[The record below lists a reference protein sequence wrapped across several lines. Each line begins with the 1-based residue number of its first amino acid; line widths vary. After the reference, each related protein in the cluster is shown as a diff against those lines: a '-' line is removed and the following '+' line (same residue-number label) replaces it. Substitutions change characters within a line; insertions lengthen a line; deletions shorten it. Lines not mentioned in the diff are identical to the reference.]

1 MHNNNDVDYNDE
13 GLIIDCLSGQAI
25 KDTPEERVRQRFIK
39 ILQSDYGYPKDCIL
53 REIPVQSGSSIL
65 TNESDGSPIRAD
77 IVVYK
82 DKRAALR
89 KDQGNILFVVEC
101 KKPNVTEGYAQLVSY
116 IFNTSAVGGVWTNG
130 EGISVYK
137 KTKDSIGLEEILSL
151 PRYRE
156 NWQDEDAI
164 PNKSSLPR
172 PHNVRF
178 LLSTCHNKLY
188 GRGMENEDFDLAMD
202 MVRILLAKIQDETS
216 IGENPKF
223 WITNA
228 EYQTAEGRTLVANT
242 VQELFREYANQF
254 PDVFDEHEKIQVGN
268 DCIAEAV
275 GILKDWSLAANYDDA
290 DDWDL
295 MGETYEQFT
304 HINLKR
310 QQGQFFTNRLVV
322 NMMVKMLNPIIGER
336 TLDPA
341 GGSGGFSTGMFR
353 YLRRKVI
360 ENSNPHTLQRERM
373 LSTIK
378 DSVFLVEI
386 AKRLVKIAKCAM
398 LMTGD
403 GQSGMT
409 RGNSLDAY
417 DKFDP
422 WIQARC
428 CKGKLNAPDV
438 IATNPPFSGQK
449 IESMVSDRAILK
461 SFTFGHSAKADEDGN
476 YTFGTSDDDILQRQA
491 PEILF
496 LERCLDWVKP
506 GGRIGIVMP
515 KGFLDNISYEQY
527 RQWLLNNYILNGI
540 VTLHKDTFQP
550 DTGVRT
556 CILFITKL
564 LEGESIPEDYP
575 IFMAIS
581 QRIGQDSKGNSVFIL
596 DGNGNST
603 GQLNH
608 DLDEIADAY
617 GKFKDGMLEKDSE
630 YIFSFTKGQ
639 LKDHYNMNP
648 QHYSP
653 KLNAALNQVLEF
665 DNKGHWATTT
675 IGQLES
681 NIKIFMG
688 PRWNSSNIKVDN
700 PTDTSALTP
709 YLTANGAL
717 ELRRFSIK
725 WIDESKANAKQK
737 TYMDMLKV
745 EEGDIMITRSG
756 TIGKMTYATKDMAQN
771 YLVSDDLVRIRVQ
784 DDNLRAYLVAYFAS
798 KTALS
803 LMLLDEY
810 GSVQQHLQPRHIQEM
825 IVPVPDDWNLAQDM
839 IDAGNKFIKAM
850 EAMSKADFDV
860 RERGFDRMCNG
871 IDFEEEKES

>member
-1 MHNNNDVDYNDE
+1 MKSNITEIEYNDD
-13 GLIIDCLSGQAI
+13 GRIIDCLTGVAL
-25 KDTPEERVRQRFIK
+25 KETPEEIVRQRFIK
-39 ILQSDYGYPKDCIL
+39 ILQTDYGYPKDCIL

-82 DKRAALR
+82 DKHAALK

-101 KKPNVTEGYAQLVSY
+101 KKPNVREGYAQLVSY
-116 IFNTSAVGGVWTNG
+116 IFNTSALGGVWTNG
-130 EGISVYK
+130 EGLSVYK
-137 KTKDSIGLEEILSL
+137 RTKDKIGLEQILSL

-156 NWQDEDAI
+156 NWQNEDAI
-164 PNKSSLPR
+164 PNKSDLPR

-178 LLSTCHNKLY
+178 LLSACHNKLY

-216 IGENPKF
+216 IGEYPKF
-223 WITNA
+223 WITNSD
-228 EYQTAEGRTLVANT
+228 YHTNEGRTRVANI
-242 VQELFREYANQF
+242 VQQLFREYANQF

-275 GILKDWSLAANYDDA
+275 GILKDWSLAAKYDEA

-322 NMMVKMLNPIIGER
+322 NMMVRMLDPEIGDR
-336 TLDPA
+336 VLDPA

-360 ENSNPHTLQRERM
+360 DNTHPHSNQRERM
-373 LSTIK
+373 LGTIK

-409 RGNSLDAY
+409 RGNSLDSY

-428 CKGKLNAPDV
+428 CKGKANAPDI

-449 IESMVSDRAILK
+449 IDSMITDKTILK
-461 SFTFGHSAKADEDGN
+461 SFVFGHTSKVDMYGDYSFN
-476 YTFGTSDDDILQRQA
+476 TSDDDILLRQA
-491 PEILF
+491 PELLF
-496 LERCLDWVKP
+496 LERCLDWLKP
-506 GGRIGIVMP
+506 GGRLGIVMP

-527 RQWLLNNYILNGI
+527 RQWLLKSYILNGV

-556 CILFITKL
+556 CILFITKPV
-564 LEGESIPEDYP
+564 EGEPIPNDYP

-596 DGNGNST
+596 DGNGKST

-608 DLDEIADAY
+608 DLDIIADAY
-617 GKFKDGMLEKDSE
+617 NEFKKGLPHKESE
-630 YIFSFTKGQ
+630 YIFSANKKD
-639 LKDHYNMNP
+639 LKDHYNINP

-665 DNKGHWATTT
+665 DNKDNWATTT
-675 IGQLES
+675 IGQLEA

-700 PTDTSALTP
+700 PSDTSNLIP

-725 WIDESKANAKQK
+725 WIDPAKASVKQK
-737 TYMDMLKV
+737 TYMEMLKV
-745 EEGDIMITRSG
+745 KEGDIMITRSG
-756 TIGKMTYATKDMAQN
+756 TIGKMTYATKDMAEN

-784 DDNLRAYLVAYFAS
+784 DSKLRAYLVSYFAS
-798 KTALS
+798 QTALS

-825 IVPVPDDWNLAQDM
+825 LIPVPDDWGQVQEL
-839 IDAGNKFIKAM
+839 IDAGDSFIAAM
-850 EAMSKADFDV
+850 EAMSKADWAV
-860 RERGFDRMCNG
+860 RQRGFDGLCQMLNTEQV
-871 IDFEEEKES
+871 D

>member
-1 MHNNNDVDYNDE
+1 MKLPLV
-13 GLIIDCLSGQAI
+13 
-25 KDTPEERVRQRFIK
+25 K
-39 ILQSDYGYPKDCIL
+39 IL
-53 REIPVQSGSSIL
+53 
-65 TNESDGSPIRAD
+65 N
-77 IVVYK
+77 
-82 DKRAALR
+82 
-89 KDQGNILFVVEC
+89 F
-101 KKPNVTEGYAQLVSY
+101 
-116 IFNTSAVGGVWTNG
+116 
-130 EGISVYK
+130 
-137 KTKDSIGLEEILSL
+137 GL
-151 PRYRE
+151 PT
-156 NWQDEDAI
+156 Q
-164 PNKSSLPR
+164 
-172 PHNVRF
+172 
-178 LLSTCHNKLY
+178 
-188 GRGMENEDFDLAMD
+188 
-202 MVRILLAKIQDETS
+202 
-216 IGENPKF
+216 
-223 WITNA
+223 

-322 NMMVKMLNPIIGER
+322 NMMVKMLDPIIGER

-639 LKDHYNMNP
+639 LKDHYNINP

-688 PRWNSSNIKVDN
+688 PRWNSSNIKVDD

>member
-101 KKPNVTEGYAQLVSY
+101 KKPNVTEGYTQLVSY

-322 NMMVKMLNPIIGER
+322 NMMVKMLDPIIGER

-564 LEGESIPEDYP
+564 LEGESIPGDYP

-639 LKDHYNMNP
+639 LKDHYNINP

>member
-1 MHNNNDVDYNDE
+1 MNTDIKYNDD
-13 GLIIDCLSGQAI
+13 GQIIDCLTGDAI
-25 KDTPEERVRQRFIK
+25 KDTPEERVRQRFIH

-53 REIPVQSGSSIL
+53 REIPIQSGSKIL
-65 TNESDGSPIRAD
+65 TNELDGSPIRAD
-77 IVVYK
+77 IVIYNSK
-82 DKRAALR
+82 KAALR

-101 KKPNVTEGYAQLVSY
+101 KQPNVLDGYAQLVSY
-116 IFNTSAVGGVWTNG
+116 IFNTSAIGGVWTNG
-130 EGISVYK
+130 EGISIYRK
-137 KTKDSIGLEEILSL
+137 KKDEIGLDELLSL

-156 NWQDEDAI
+156 SWTEEEQI
-164 PNKSSLPR
+164 PNKSLLPR
-172 PHNVRF
+172 PHNIRF

-216 IGENPKF
+216 IGENPRF
-223 WITNA
+223 WITNSD
-228 EYQTAEGRTLVANT
+228 YQTVEGRAQVANT
-242 VQELFREYANQF
+242 VQELFREYANQY

-275 GILKDWSLAANYDDA
+275 GILKDWSLAAKFDDA

-322 NMMVKMLNPIIGER
+322 NMMVKILDPEIGER
-336 TLDPA
+336 SLDPA
-341 GGSGGFSTGMFR
+341 GGSGGFSTGIFR

-360 ENSNPHTLQRERM
+360 QNTRPESPQRQRQ
-373 LSTIK
+373 LGTIK
-378 DSVFLVEI
+378 ESVFLVEI

-409 RGNSLDAY
+409 RGNSLDSY

-422 WIQARC
+422 WIQSRC
-428 CKGKLNAPDV
+428 CKGKSNAPSV

-461 SFTFGHSAKADEDGN
+461 SFNFGHSSRINENGQYSFSDR
-476 YTFGTSDDDILQRQA
+476 DDDILQRQA
-491 PEILF
+491 PELLF
-496 LERCLDWVKP
+496 LERCLDWLKP
-506 GGRIGIVMP
+506 GGRLGIVMP

-527 RQWLLNNYILNGI
+527 RQWLLRNYILNGV

-556 CILFITKL
+556 CILFITKPH
-564 LEGESIPEDYP
+564 EDEDIPKDYP

-596 DGNGNST
+596 DGNGKST
-603 GQLNH
+603 GMLNH
-608 DLDEIADAY
+608 DLDDIAEAY
-617 GKFKDGMLEKDSE
+617 IRFKNGKLEKDSE
-630 YIFSFTKGQ
+630 YIFTYTKEG
-639 LKDHYNMNP
+639 LKDHYNINP

-653 KLNAALNQVLEF
+653 KLNAALTQVLEF
-665 DNKGHWATTT
+665 DNKEHWATTT

-700 PTDTSALTP
+700 PSDVSNLVP

-717 ELRRFSIK
+717 ELRRFTIK
-725 WIDESKANAKQK
+725 WIDPTKASSKQNA
-737 TYMDMLKV
+737 YMDMLKV

-756 TIGKMTYATKDMAQN
+756 TIGKVTYATKDMANN

-784 DDNLRAYLVAYFAS
+784 DSNLRAYLVAYFSS

-825 IVPVPDDWNLAQDM
+825 LIPVPDDWSLVKDM
-839 IDAGNKFIKAM
+839 IDAGNQFITAM
-850 EAMSKADFDV
+850 EAMSKADFNI
-860 RERGFDRMCNG
+860 RENGFDSLC
-871 IDFEEEKES
+871 K

>member
-1 MHNNNDVDYNDE
+1 M
-13 GLIIDCLSGQAI
+13 
-25 KDTPEERVRQRFIK
+25 
-39 ILQSDYGYPKDCIL
+39 
-53 REIPVQSGSSIL
+53 
-65 TNESDGSPIRAD
+65 
-77 IVVYK
+77 
-82 DKRAALR
+82 
-89 KDQGNILFVVEC
+89 
-101 KKPNVTEGYAQLVSY
+101 VSY
-116 IFNTSAVGGVWTNG
+116 IFNTSALGGVWTDG

-137 KTKDSIGLEEILSL
+137 KTKDRVGLEEILSL

-156 NWQDEDAI
+156 NWQEDDII

-178 LLSTCHNKLY
+178 LLSVCHNKLY

-202 MVRILLAKIQDETS
+202 MVRILLAKIQDEVS

-223 WITNA
+223 WITSSD
-228 EYQTAEGRTLVANT
+228 YQTTEGRARVANV

-275 GILKDWSLAANYDDA
+275 GVLKDWSLAAKYDDA

-322 NMMVKMLNPIIGER
+322 NMMIRMLDPQIGER

-360 ENSNPHTLQRERM
+360 DNTKPQSNQRERM
-373 LSTIK
+373 LATIK

-417 DKFDP
+417 GKLDP

-428 CKGKLNAPDV
+428 CKGKLTAPNV

-449 IESMVSDRAILK
+449 IESMISDRSILQ
-461 SFTFGHSAKADEDGN
+461 SFVFGHSAKMNGSETYIFSSKDE
-476 YTFGTSDDDILQRQA
+476 DILQRQA
-491 PEILF
+491 PELLF
-496 LERCLDWVKP
+496 LERCLDWLKP
-506 GGRIGIVMP
+506 GGRLGIVMP

-527 RQWLLNNYILNGI
+527 RQWLLSGYILNGV

-556 CILFITKL
+556 CILFIRKP
-564 LEGESIPEDYP
+564 LEDEIVPEDYS

-596 DGNGNST
+596 DGNGRST
-603 GQLNH
+603 GLLNH
-608 DLDEIADAY
+608 DLDDIADAY
-617 GKFKDGMLEKDSE
+617 EDFKQGKAHKASE
-630 YIFSFTKGQ
+630 YIFTYTKKG
-639 LKDHYNMNP
+639 LKDHYNINP

-653 KLNAALNQVLEF
+653 KLNAALNHVLEF
-665 DNKGHWATTT
+665 DNKEHWATTT

-688 PRWNSSNIKVDN
+688 PRWNSSNIKVDS
-700 PTDTSALTP
+700 PQKTSPLIP

-717 ELRRFSIK
+717 ELRRFSVK
-725 WIDESKANAKQK
+725 WIDPTKASSKQK
-737 TYMDMLKV
+737 MFMDMLKV

-756 TIGKMTYATKDMAQN
+756 TIGKMTYATKDMAKN
-771 YLVSDDLVRIRVQ
+771 YLVSDDLVRIRVKNE
-784 DDNLRAYLVAYFAS
+784 NLRAYLVAYFAS

-825 IVPVPDDWNLAQDM
+825 IVPVPDDWALAKDL
-839 IDAGNKFIKAM
+839 IDVGNKFIQAM
-850 EAMSKADFDV
+850 EVMSIADYDI
-860 RERGFDRMCNG
+860 REFGFDKKCN
-871 IDFEEEKES
+871 DFCSGAM

>member
-322 NMMVKMLNPIIGER
+322 NMMVKMLDPIIGER

-639 LKDHYNMNP
+639 LKDHYNINP

-665 DNKGHWATTT
+665 DNKGHWE
-675 IGQLES
+675 IG
-681 NIKIFMG
+681 
-688 PRWNSSNIKVDN
+688 
-700 PTDTSALTP
+700 
-709 YLTANGAL
+709 
-717 ELRRFSIK
+717 
-725 WIDESKANAKQK
+725 
-737 TYMDMLKV
+737 
-745 EEGDIMITRSG
+745 
-756 TIGKMTYATKDMAQN
+756 
-771 YLVSDDLVRIRVQ
+771 
-784 DDNLRAYLVAYFAS
+784 RAHV
-798 KTALS
+798 
-803 LMLLDEY
+803 
-810 GSVQQHLQPRHIQEM
+810 
-825 IVPVPDDWNLAQDM
+825 
-839 IDAGNKFIKAM
+839 
-850 EAMSKADFDV
+850 
-860 RERGFDRMCNG
+860 
-871 IDFEEEKES
+871 

>member
-1 MHNNNDVDYNDE
+1 
-13 GLIIDCLSGQAI
+13 
-25 KDTPEERVRQRFIK
+25 
-39 ILQSDYGYPKDCIL
+39 
-53 REIPVQSGSSIL
+53 
-65 TNESDGSPIRAD
+65 
-77 IVVYK
+77 
-82 DKRAALR
+82 
-89 KDQGNILFVVEC
+89 
-101 KKPNVTEGYAQLVSY
+101 
-116 IFNTSAVGGVWTNG
+116 
-130 EGISVYK
+130 
-137 KTKDSIGLEEILSL
+137 
-151 PRYRE
+151 
-156 NWQDEDAI
+156 
-164 PNKSSLPR
+164 
-172 PHNVRF
+172 
-178 LLSTCHNKLY
+178 
-188 GRGMENEDFDLAMD
+188 
-202 MVRILLAKIQDETS
+202 
-216 IGENPKF
+216 
-223 WITNA
+223 
-228 EYQTAEGRTLVANT
+228 
-242 VQELFREYANQF
+242 
-254 PDVFDEHEKIQVGN
+254 
-268 DCIAEAV
+268 
-275 GILKDWSLAANYDDA
+275 
-290 DDWDL
+290 
-295 MGETYEQFT
+295 
-304 HINLKR
+304 
-310 QQGQFFTNRLVV
+310 
-322 NMMVKMLNPIIGER
+322 
-336 TLDPA
+336 
-341 GGSGGFSTGMFR
+341 MFR

-639 LKDHYNMNP
+639 LKDHYNINP

>member
-1 MHNNNDVDYNDE
+1 MNAITEVIFNDD
-13 GLIIDCLSGQAI
+13 GQITDCLTGESL
-25 KDTPEERVRQRFIK
+25 KDTPEERVRQRFIQ

-53 REIPVQSGSSIL
+53 REVPIQSGSSIL
-65 TNESDGSPIRAD
+65 TDEVDGSPIRAD

-82 DKRAALR
+82 NKRAALK

-101 KKPNVTEGYAQLVSY
+101 KKPNVKEGYAQMVSY
-116 IFNTSAVGGVWTNG
+116 IFNTSALGGVWTNG

-137 KTKDSIGLEEILSL
+137 KTRDGIGLEEILSL
-151 PRYRE
+151 PRYRD
-156 NWQDEDAI
+156 NWVDEDGI

-223 WITNA
+223 WITNS
-228 EYQTAEGRTLVANT
+228 EYQTVEGRAHVANI
-242 VQELFREYANQF
+242 VQQLFREYANQF
-254 PDVFDEHEKIQVGN
+254 PDVFDEYEKIQVGN

-275 GILKDWSLAANYDDA
+275 GILKDWSLAAKYDDA

-322 NMMVKMLNPIIGER
+322 NMMVRMLDPEIGER

-360 ENSNPHTLQRERM
+360 ENTPPQSNQRERM
-373 LSTIK
+373 LVTIK

-409 RGNSLDAY
+409 RGNSLDSY

-428 CKGKLNAPDV
+428 CKGKLTAPNV

-449 IESMVSDRAILK
+449 IESMISDKSILK
-461 SFTFGHSAKADEDGN
+461 SFVFGHSVRIDSMGN
-476 YTFGTSDDDILQRQA
+476 YTFNTGDDDILQRQA
-491 PEILF
+491 PELLF

-527 RQWLLNNYILNGI
+527 RQWLLNHYILNGV

-556 CILFITKL
+556 CILFITKPSN
-564 LEGESIPEDYP
+564 EEQIPEDYP

-596 DGNGNST
+596 DGNGKST
-603 GQLNH
+603 GILNH
-608 DLDEIADAY
+608 DLDDIAEAY
-617 GKFKDGMLEKDSE
+617 EHFKLGRPHKNSE
-630 YIFSFTKGQ
+630 YIFTTSKNG
-639 LKDHYNMNP
+639 LKDHFNINP

-653 KLNAALNQVLEF
+653 KLNAALNRVLEF
-665 DNKGHWATTT
+665 DSKEHWATTT

-700 PTDTSALTP
+700 PTNITSLTP

-717 ELRRFSIK
+717 ELRRFSVK
-725 WIDESKANAKQK
+725 WIDPSIANSKQK
-737 TYMDMLKV
+737 AYMDMLKV
-745 EEGDIMITRSG
+745 NEGDILITRSG
-756 TIGKMTYATKDMAQN
+756 TIGKMTYATKDMAEN

-784 DDNLRAYLVAYFAS
+784 DDNLRAYLVAYFSS

-825 IVPVPDDWNLAQDM
+825 LIPVPDDWNLAQNM
-839 IDAGNKFIKAM
+839 INAGNKFIKAM
-850 EAMSKADFDV
+850 EAMSKADIEV
-860 RERGFDRMCNG
+860 RENGFDKVCD
-871 IDFEEEKES
+871 DFLS

>member
-1 MHNNNDVDYNDE
+1 MQSNISEVEYNDD
-13 GLIIDCLSGQAI
+13 GQIIDCLTGITI
-25 KDTPEERVRQRFIK
+25 KETPEEVVRQRFIK
-39 ILQSDYGYPKDCIL
+39 ILQTDYGYPKDCIL

-65 TNESDGSPIRAD
+65 TNEYDGSPIRAD

-82 DKRAALR
+82 DRHAALKR
-89 KDQGNILFVVEC
+89 DQGNILFVVEC

-116 IFNTSAVGGVWTNG
+116 IFNTSALGGVWTNG
-130 EGISVYK
+130 EGLSVYK
-137 KTKDSIGLEEILSL
+137 RTKDNIGLEQILSL

-156 NWQDEDAI
+156 NWQDEDSI

-172 PHNVRF
+172 PRNVRF
-178 LLSTCHNKLY
+178 LLSACHNKLY

-216 IGENPKF
+216 IGEYPKF
-223 WITNA
+223 WITNTDYHT
-228 EYQTAEGRTLVANT
+228 EEGRTRVAQI
-242 VQELFREYANQF
+242 VQQLFREYANQF

-275 GILKDWSLAANYDDA
+275 GILKDWSLAAKYDEA

-322 NMMVKMLNPIIGER
+322 NMMVRMLDPKIGDR
-336 TLDPA
+336 VLDPA

-360 ENSNPHTLQRERM
+360 ENTNPQSNQRERM
-373 LSTIK
+373 LATIK

-409 RGNSLDAY
+409 RGNSLDSY

-428 CKGKLNAPDV
+428 CKGKATAPDI

-449 IESMVSDRAILK
+449 IDSMVTDKTILK
-461 SFTFGHSAKADEDGN
+461 SFVFGHTSRADALGD
-476 YTFGTSDDDILQRQA
+476 YSFSSSDDDILQRQA
-491 PEILF
+491 PELLF
-496 LERCLDWVKP
+496 LERCLDWLKP
-506 GGRIGIVMP
+506 GGRLGIVMP

-527 RQWLLNNYILNGI
+527 RQWLLKNYILNGV

-556 CILFITKL
+556 CILFITKPL
-564 LEGESIPEDYP
+564 DSEPIPEEYP

-581 QRIGQDSKGNSVFIL
+581 QRIGQDSKGNSVFVL
-596 DGNGNST
+596 DGNGKST

-608 DLDEIADAY
+608 DLDMIADAY
-617 GKFKDGMLEKDSE
+617 DEFKKGLPHKESE
-630 YIFSFTKGQ
+630 YIFTYTKQG
-639 LKDHYNMNP
+639 LKDHYNINP

-653 KLNAALNQVLEF
+653 KLNAALNRVLEF
-665 DNKGHWATTT
+665 DNKENWATTT

-700 PTDTSALTP
+700 PSDTSNFIP

-725 WIDESKANAKQK
+725 WIDQTKASAKQK
-737 TYMDMLKV
+737 AYMDMLKV

-756 TIGKMTYATKDMAQN
+756 TIGKMTYATKDMADN

-784 DDNLRAYLVAYFAS
+784 DSNLRAYLVSYFAS

-825 IVPVPDDWNLAQDM
+825 LIPVPDDWGQVQEL
-839 IDAGNKFIKAM
+839 IDAGNSFIATM
-850 EAMSKADFDV
+850 EAMSKADLAI
-860 RERGFDRMCNG
+860 RQRGFDGLCQMLNTEQV
-871 IDFEEEKES
+871 D

>member
-630 YIFSFTKGQ
+630 YIFSFTKGRIIIISTHSIIHQ
-639 LKDHYNMNP
+639 NLT
-648 QHYSP
+648 QH
-653 KLNAALNQVLEF
+653 
-665 DNKGHWATTT
+665 
-675 IGQLES
+675 
-681 NIKIFMG
+681 
-688 PRWNSSNIKVDN
+688 
-700 PTDTSALTP
+700 
-709 YLTANGAL
+709 
-717 ELRRFSIK
+717 
-725 WIDESKANAKQK
+725 
-737 TYMDMLKV
+737 
-745 EEGDIMITRSG
+745 
-756 TIGKMTYATKDMAQN
+756 
-771 YLVSDDLVRIRVQ
+771 
-784 DDNLRAYLVAYFAS
+784 
-798 KTALS
+798 
-803 LMLLDEY
+803 
-810 GSVQQHLQPRHIQEM
+810 
-825 IVPVPDDWNLAQDM
+825 
-839 IDAGNKFIKAM
+839 
-850 EAMSKADFDV
+850 
-860 RERGFDRMCNG
+860 
-871 IDFEEEKES
+871 